1 MISFLGF
8 VFVVPFNR
16 TSIIG
21 ISVVVNIPDILVD
34 IVVYVRRQVSLLYSQ
49 QWLNKSCECFLI
61 VNKSLIIRLQLVNCL
76 GEYDKST

>member
-1 MISFLGF
+1 

-34 IVVYVRRQVSLLYSQ
+34 IVVYV
-49 QWLNKSCECFLI
+49 
-61 VNKSLIIRLQLVNCL
+61 KSLYRN
-76 GEYDKST
+76 E